1 MTETTRFVSKSTAA
15 IMLALA
21 LAAMA
26 LLFGWANERYA
37 LEVQR
42 ECMSNLSRPDPDMTD
57 YDNKMLEFT
66 SGVRECLR

>member
-1 MTETTRFVSKSTAA
+1 MTETTRFVSKTTGALILA
-15 IMLALA
+15 IVI
-21 LAAMA
+21 AAMV
-26 LLFGWANERYA
+26 LLLGWANERYA

-42 ECMSNLSRPDPDMTD
+42 ECMSGLTRPDPTVSD

>member
-42 ECMSNLSRPDPDMTD
+42 ECMSNLSRPDPGMAD